1 MPRSGCS
8 ALHGVNP
15 NLEKKRDTPA
25 KERGHLYSSKG
36 NTEQLLWKKIT
47 VDAIKVWIKVLMENV
62 SLVIQ
67 TTAWLPGSFEKP
79 YTIRRS

>member
-15 NLEKKRDTPA
+15 NLEKKKGYTSKRVRSFVFL
-25 KERGHLYSSKG
+25 EREYWA
-36 NTEQLLWKKIT
+36 TAVEKIT

-67 TTAWLPGSFEKP
+67 TTANKNTVSFAP
-79 YTIRRS
+79 Q